1 MKKNAVAKKILLSL
15 GVMTGLTSFMGISGE
30 AANLMM
36 AVTTNYKDSQ
46 MGIITGSRVTDA
58 IDSKSSEVK
67 DGNFDNGDTAFFNIH
82 MKGQSKLFMQ
92 QYQFG
97 QTEDNAKPNAIF
109 DTKEISGKEEAK
121 GKLSM
126 TINAHSAAG
135 YGDYVYSTGYDLGNI
150 AIGQV
155 VGAKIVDKNGISLK
169 DDINSMLKKEKKG
182 QYNNKAKVRGEGLL
196 VNGRDLYVQAA
207 VNTDGGYMAYDNG
220 FLLHYSINND
230 GSLNYKDYARIGK
243 NTNQSRI
250 NLYNDHIFVSAIG
263 GMQSYE
269 KKGNAES
276 TITAASL
283 QKGTLT
289 GSRSIAIPQNVA
301 QKKQDFHDVK
311 ILSDGTA
318 YVLAY
323 NTGEGIT
330 GTLYQ
335 TTVSNLYSEK
345 PENWTVIKNCRD
357 KGWSGK
363 IDAEENTHRL
373 WMEEGNKLLVYTD
386 GATTP
391 KVWNAK
397 NLTQQ
402 IVPGLQSK
410 DNNYNQYNSVTLI
423 APDKVVGAT
432 ADLAG
437 IKKNSL
443 LGTRYQKEIN
453 HNADIKEA
461 VNNNQI
467 TGTNQDKQYIE
478 KTGDFSDYD
487 FDTNEIIS
495 VNQGNYQTGD
505 VTTNVLAAVDAHKGN
520 DVTVTAEDHTLGLQ
534 AEHTIGSPVGIYA
547 GNGKSVEVIAEK
559 LNVITKGL
567 EGGNSR
573 TNAIWLDA
581 GKTGDNHITV
591 QAGQTNIAMLGGY
604 GGNGIA
610 IMKTNRFGEAS
621 KEASGK
627 NTITFSGNV
636 NIKGTDT
643 AHWGIS
649 LNPDNVYSRFNN
661 AGILANVTNSEIEV
675 KGQVDFDV
683 YGNGITVNAPG
694 SKVSVGGGIITVP
707 TGMSYGYYTLGAY
720 EGTINVNTG
729 VNGNTPGQNRVQL
742 NGDVFVRNG
751 ATANIALNGRDSYL
765 QGVVDNGGSVN
776 LWMKNGAI
784 WQNEARNRRYSDD
797 NEDVGSY
804 GASHINRLIGGDS
817 ETEAGRII
825 QKSEKDITIDRYEG
839 KVRVDYGTMVQQ
851 GGGVVI
857 HRAQRDSGIFLS
869 GNTMDCSSGETL
881 NALASKLTY
890 TGYTEGERNLKGS
903 VSVQEGLFTRSATY
917 TGGISF
923 DEKTGKGS
931 LGEIGKAL
939 ASPNPLGMFRAMSFM
954 DITERADGSFSYRD
968 GDGNEGEVGS
978 THTEIQKAIEAAM
991 ATTLLSMRS
1000 GMINMAGRLGDIHE
1014 GASDGLWGR
1023 VYTGKNTYNKNGI
1036 EANNRFHGIQIGAD
1050 RLTDDGWHIGMA
1062 MEYNRG
1068 TTSYTYGGEG
1078 TPKYF
1083 MGSFYGTKMSPEG
1096 EYFDVVA
1103 RFGKT
1108 YSDFTVYNQDKNKVH
1123 GSSSVN
1129 GYGFSVEYGKRVDR
1143 NNGSYIEPQLQ
1154 LSITRIDDDNISA
1167 KTSFKHFDTLRLLQR
1182 GFSSCVGRMGI
1193 MAGRKTE
1200 QGEWYVKADV
1210 LHEFSGD
1217 SKTAYNPGDFSV
1229 VEKLDVY
1236 ITKKLDF
1243 TGTWAELSVGGT
1255 WKMNAD
1261 SYLYADFSKGFGGEY
1276 KKDWMLNAGARFAF

>member
-15 GVMTGLTSFMGISGE
+15 GVLTGLTSFMGISGE

-67 DGNFDNGDTAFFNIH
+67 NGNFDNGDTAFFNIH
-82 MKGQSKLFMQ
+82 MKGQSKLFMR

-109 DTKEISGKEEAK
+109 DTKEISGKVEATGVLK
-121 GKLSM
+121 K

-135 YGDYVYSTGYDLGNI
+135 YGDYVYSTGYDSGNI
-150 AIGQV
+150 AIGEI
-155 VGAKIVDKNGISLK
+155 VGVKIVDKNGISLK
-169 DDINSMLKKEKKG
+169 DNINSMLKKG

-230 GSLNYKDYARIGK
+230 GSLSYKDKDYARIGK

-276 TITAASL
+276 TITAAFL
-283 QKGTLT
+283 QKGALT
-289 GSRSIAIPQNVA
+289 GSRSIAVPQNVQ

-323 NTGEGIT
+323 NTGDGIT

-345 PENWTVIKNCRD
+345 PENWTVIKTCRD

-373 WMEEGNKLLVYTD
+373 WIEEGNKLLVYTD
-386 GATTP
+386 GASNPTREW
-391 KVWNAK
+391 KAADF
-397 NLTQQ
+397 
-402 IVPGLQSK
+402 G
-410 DNNYNQYNSVTLI
+410 NNKYQQYNSVTMI

-432 ADLAG
+432 ADLAEM
-437 IKKNSL
+437 KKNSL
-443 LGTRYQKEIN
+443 LGTRYQREIN
-453 HNADIKEA
+453 HNADIKES
-461 VNNNQI
+461 VDNNQI
-467 TGTNQDKQYIE
+467 TGTNQDQQYIG

-487 FDTNEIIS
+487 FDANEVIS
-495 VNQGNYQTGD
+495 VNQGKYQTGD

-520 DVTVTAEDHTLGLQ
+520 DVTVTAEDYTLGLQ

-547 GNGKSVEVIAEK
+547 GNGKSVDVTAEK

-567 EGGNSR
+567 VGGNSR

-610 IMKTNRFGEAS
+610 IMKTNRFGESS

-765 QGVVDNGGSVN
+765 QGIIDNGGSVN

-784 WQNEARNRRYSDD
+784 WQNEAHNRRYSDD

-804 GASHINRLIGGDS
+804 GASHINRLIGGHS

-857 HRAQRDSGIFLS
+857 HQAQRDSGIFLS

-1023 VYTGKNTYNKNGI
+1023 VYTGKNSYNKNGV
-1036 EANNRFHGIQIGAD
+1036 EVKNQFHGIQIGAD

-1068 TTSYTYGGEG
+1068 NSSYTYGGEG
-1078 TPKYF
+1078 EPKYF
-1083 MGSFYGTKMSPEG
+1083 IGSFYGTKMSDDG

-1108 YSDFTVYNQDKNKVH
+1108 YSDFTVYNQDKKHVH

-1129 GYGFSVEYGKRVDR
+1129 GYGFSVEYGKRVER

-1154 LSITRIDDDNISA
+1154 LSITRIDDDNITA
-1167 KTSFKHFDTLRLLQR
+1167 NTSFKDFEKLRLLQR

-1200 QGEWYVKADV
+1200 HGEWYVKADV

-1217 SKTAYNPGDFSV
+1217 SKTAYNSFKASAIDIDA
-1229 VEKLDVY
+1229 DVY
-1236 ITKKLDF
+1236 RAKNLDF
-1243 TGTWAELSVGGT
+1243 KGTWAELSVGGT

>member
-15 GVMTGLTSFMGISGE
+15 GVLSGLTSFMGISGE

-36 AVTTNYKDSQ
+36 AVTTNYQESQ

-58 IDSKSSEVK
+58 IGMDPVGVTFKNEK
-67 DGNFDNGDTAFFNIH
+67 FTKNGDTALFNIH
-82 MKGQSKLFMQ
+82 MKGQSKLFMR

-109 DTKEISGKEEAK
+109 DTKEISGKVEAQGLLK
-121 GKLSM
+121 K

-135 YGDYVYSTGYDLGNI
+135 YGDYVYSTGYDSGNI
-150 AIGQV
+150 AIGEV

-169 DDINSMLKKEKKG
+169 DDITTHANGK
-182 QYNNKAKVRGEGLL
+182 YDNVAKVRGEGLL

-283 QKGTLT
+283 QKGALT
-289 GSRSIAIPQNVA
+289 GSRSIAVPQNVA
-301 QKKQDFHDVK
+301 QKGEDFHDVK

-323 NTGEGIT
+323 NTGDGIT

-373 WMEEGNKLLVYTD
+373 WIEEGNKLLVYTD

-423 APDKVVGAT
+423 APDKVVGSL
-432 ADLAG
+432 ADLAE

-443 LGTRYQKEIN
+443 LGMRYQREIN
-453 HNADIKEA
+453 HNAYINKNGEELPIIQTKKFNGNQNIY
-461 VNNNQI
+461 VRNNKN
-467 TGTNQDKQYIE
+467 
-478 KTGDFSDYD
+478 
-487 FDTNEIIS
+487 
-495 VNQGNYQTGD
+495 QTGD
-505 VTTNVLAAVDAHKGN
+505 VTTNVLAAVDAHKGK
-520 DVTVTAEDHTLGLQ
+520 DVTITAKNHVLGLQ
-534 AEHTIGSPVGIYA
+534 VEHTIGSPVGIYA
-547 GNGKSVEVIAEK
+547 GNGKSVEVIAK
-559 LNVITKGL
+559 QVNIVTKGL
-567 EGGNSR
+567 VGGNSR

-661 AGILANVTNSEIEV
+661 AGILANVKNSEIEV

-707 TGMSYGYYTLGAY
+707 AGMQYGYYTLGAY

-729 VNGNTPGQNRVQL
+729 VNGNTPGRNRVQL

-804 GASHINRLIGGDS
+804 GASHINRLIGGHS

-1000 GMINMAGRLGDIHE
+1000 GMINMAGRLGNIHE

-1023 VYTGKNTYNKNGI
+1023 VYTGKNSYNKNGI
-1036 EANNRFHGIQIGAD
+1036 EVKNQFHGIQIGAD

-1068 TTSYTYGGEG
+1068 NSSYTYGGEG
-1078 TPKYF
+1078 EPKYF
-1083 MGSFYGTKMSPEG
+1083 IGSFYGTKMSDDG

-1108 YSDFTVYNQDKNKVH
+1108 YSDFTVYNQDKNYVH

-1129 GYGFSVEYGKRVDR
+1129 GYGFSVEYGKRVER

-1154 LSITRIDDDNISA
+1154 LSITHIDDDNISA
-1167 KTSFKHFDTLRLLQR
+1167 KTSFKDFEKLRLLQR

-1200 QGEWYVKADV
+1200 KGEFYVKADV
-1210 LHEFSGD
+1210 LHEFSGE
-1217 SKTAYNPGDFSV
+1217 SKTAYNSSDA
-1229 VEKLDVY
+1229 KAIDATADVY
-1236 ITKKLDF
+1236 RAKNLDF
-1243 TGTWAELSVGGT
+1243 NGTWAELSVGGT

>member
-15 GVMTGLTSFMGISGE
+15 GVLTGLTSFMGISGE

-58 IDSKSSEVK
+58 IGMDPVGVTFKNEK
-67 DGNFDNGDTAFFNIH
+67 FTKNGDTALFNIH
-82 MKGQSKLFMQ
+82 MKGQSKLFMR

-97 QTEDNAKPNAIF
+97 QKDAKENTVF
-109 DTKEISGKEEAK
+109 DGKNISEEKAATGVLK
-121 GKLSM
+121 K

-155 VGAKIVDKNGISLK
+155 VGAKINEQKYLD
-169 DDINSMLKKEKKG
+169 LKKYISDEIGKK
-182 QYNNKAKVRGEGLL
+182 YDNVAKVRGEGLL

-220 FLLHYSINND
+220 FLIHYSINND

-289 GSRSIAIPQNVA
+289 GSRSIAVPQNVQ

-323 NTGEGIT
+323 NTGDGIT

-345 PENWTVIKNCRD
+345 PENWTVIKTCRD

-373 WMEEGNKLLVYTD
+373 WVEEGNKLLVYTD

-391 KVWNAK
+391 KVWGADTFGNE
-397 NLTQQ
+397 
-402 IVPGLQSK
+402 
-410 DNNYNQYNSVTLI
+410 NYKQYNSVTLI

-432 ADLAG
+432 ADLAE

-443 LGTRYQKEIN
+443 LGTRYQREIN
-453 HNADIKEA
+453 HNADIKES

-467 TGTNQDKQYIE
+467 TGTNQDIKY
-478 KTGDFSDYD
+478 KKVSKNFSNYK
-487 FDTNEIIS
+487 FDKDTVIAA
-495 VNQGNYQTGD
+495 NQGKYQTGD

-520 DVTVTAEDHTLGLQ
+520 DVTITAKNHVLGLH

-547 GNGKSVEVIAEK
+547 GNGKSVEVIAK
-559 LNVITKGL
+559 QLNIVTKGL
-567 EGGNSR
+567 VGGNSR

-621 KEASGK
+621 KEATGK
-627 NTITFSGNV
+627 NKIIFIGNV
-636 NIKGTDT
+636 NIKGEDT

-661 AGILANVTNSEIEV
+661 AGILANVKNSEIEV

-683 YGNGITVNAPG
+683 YGNGITVNAPE

-707 TGMSYGYYTLGAY
+707 AGMQYGYYTLGAY

-751 ATANIALNGRDSYL
+751 AMANIALNGRDSYL
-765 QGVVDNGGSVN
+765 QGIVDNGGSVN

-1000 GMINMAGRLGDIHE
+1000 GMINMSGRLGDIHE

-1083 MGSFYGTKMSPEG
+1083 MGSFYGTKMSADG

-1108 YSDFTVYNQDKNKVH
+1108 YSDFTVYNQDKKYVH

-1154 LSITRIDDDNISA
+1154 LSITRIDDDNLSA
-1167 KTSFKHFDTLRLLQR
+1167 DTSFKHFETLRLLQR
-1182 GFSSCVGRMGI
+1182 GLSSCVGRMGI

-1200 QGEWYVKADV
+1200 KGEFYVKADV
-1210 LHEFSGD
+1210 LHEFSGE
-1217 SKTAYNPGDFSV
+1217 SKTAYNSSDAKTIDV
-1229 VEKLDVY
+1229 TADVY
-1236 ITKKLDF
+1236 RAKNLDF
-1243 TGTWAELSVGGT
+1243 NGTWAELSVGGT